1 MNNNLIE
8 ITFITSSF
16 RFLKRMACLLR
27 YQRLCNVSTIR
38 YCSRSGIR
46 SNYHMLKDQIPA
58 TSLAQKRITRKIT
71 TISSIT
77 EKTFHDNDFRLVY
90 EGPLS
95 KKIKFLK
102 MFSLTTATVSLA
114 APVVIFMSH
123 STLHVVAKAL
133 LASTVI
139 VMGVTTTSL
148 LHWLTR
154 VYVYKMFFHPDNR
167 TFAAETST
175 IFGTTKRQY
184 FSVEDMVIPEVE
196 SAFST
201 FEAKGSKY
209 FIHVDLKEAEQ
220 ILKYVRDYNL
230 ESL

>member
-1 MNNNLIE
+1 
-8 ITFITSSF
+8 
-16 RFLKRMACLLR
+16 MAYLFR
-27 YQRLCNVSTIR
+27 YQKLCNISSIQ
-38 YCSRSGIR
+38 YLSRSGIR
-46 SNYHMLKDQIPA
+46 LNHHIVFKDQVPA
-58 TSLAQKRITRKIT
+58 KTVYRRLITRSNT
-71 TISSIT
+71 TISVSLRAD
-77 EKTFHDNDFRLVY
+77 KTPNDNDFRLVY

-102 MFSLTTATVSLA
+102 MFSLTTAMVSLA

-123 STLHVVAKAL
+123 STLPVIAKSL

-154 VYVYKMFFHPDNR
+154 VYVYKMFFHPEKR

-184 FSVEDMVIPEVE
+184 FTVEDMVIPEIE

-220 ILKYVRDYNL
+220 ILKYVREYNL